1 MSAEIKPGLKG
12 EARIKVDENSTAITY
27 ESGSVRVFAT
37 PAMVRLMEK
46 AALSSVDPLLE
57 PGLTTVGTKVEVKH
71 LSATPVGM
79 EVVVTS
85 RLVEADGKRLLFEV
99 EARDEAEL
107 IGSGLHERFI
117 VKKESFLKRTE
128 GKLTSR

>member
-1 MSAEIKPGLKG
+1 LTEEIKPGLKG
-12 EARIKVDENSTAITY
+12 EARVKVDENNTALTY

-37 PAMVRLMEK
+37 PAMIRLMEK

-57 PGLTTVGTKVEVKH
+57 PGFTTVGTRVDVKH

-79 EVVVTS
+79 DVVVTS
-85 RLVEADGKRLLFEV
+85 RLVEAEGKRLLFEV

-107 IGSGLHERFI
+107 IGAGLHERFI
-117 VKKESFLKRTE
+117 VKKESFVKRTE
-128 GKLTSR
+128 SKSANR